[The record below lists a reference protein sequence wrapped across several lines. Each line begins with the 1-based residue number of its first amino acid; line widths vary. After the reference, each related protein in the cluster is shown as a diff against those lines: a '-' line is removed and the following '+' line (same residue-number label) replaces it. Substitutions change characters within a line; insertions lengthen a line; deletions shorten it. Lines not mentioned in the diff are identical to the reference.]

1 MFTYPFCYTP
11 APDIVEAAERMIRQ
25 IDHTPA
31 LRDRFA
37 EGKMLGVLK
46 VRLQDGGVD
55 YLYAFSGLA
64 GGESR
69 VPGFVPPI
77 FDLTDPEGHYRKT
90 EARISALSAQLRERS
105 DPALA
110 RERKALSVGLQDW
123 LFDHYIVHNARGGA
137 CSIREVFARKG
148 LVPPG
153 GTGDCAG
160 PKLLEHAYRRGLEPL
175 AMGEFW
181 YGASSG
187 TEIRIQGRFY
197 PSCAGK
203 CGPLLGYMLEGL
215 DVDPNPLAATPDP
228 DYRILFEDD
237 TLIVADKPSG
247 MLCVPGKTGE
257 ASLQERLAAAR
268 PDEQVYACHR
278 LDRDTSGLIVYAK
291 TLEAQADIER
301 QFQRRTTRKSYI
313 ARLSGGTEFEGPAR
327 GLISIPIQLD
337 YYDRPRRMVDFA
349 TGKPAETEYEILR
362 RDPGGELLV
371 RFVPRTGRTHQLR
384 VHAAHRDGLARPI
397 LGDPLYGGNNRPGR
411 LCLHAESLAFTHP
424 RSGKLLEFR
433 SDNYDF

>member
-11 APDIVEAAERMIRQ
+11 APDIVEAAERMIHH
-25 IDHTPA
+25 IDTTPV

-46 VRLQDGGVD
+46 VRRQDGSVG
-55 YLYAFSGLA
+55 YLYALSGLA

-69 VPGFVPPI
+69 VDGFVPPV
-77 FDLTDPEGHYRKT
+77 FDLTDPEGHYRRT
-90 EARISALSAQLRERS
+90 EARISALNAALRTQD
-105 DPALA
+105 DPALV
-110 RERKALSVGLQDW
+110 RERKALSEELQDW
-123 LFDHYIVHNARGGA
+123 LFDHYIVHNARGEA
-137 CSIREVFARKG
+137 RSVREVFARQG

-160 PKLLEHAYRRGLEPL
+160 PKLLEHAYRSGFAPL

-187 TEIRIQGRFY
+187 REIRIQGRFY

-203 CGPLLGYMLEGL
+203 CGPLLGFMLEGL
-215 DVDPNPLAATPDP
+215 DVEPNPLASTPDP

-257 ASLQERLAAAR
+257 PSLQERLAAAR
-268 PDEQVYACHR
+268 PGEQIFACHR
-278 LDRDTSGLIVYAK
+278 LDRDTSGLIVYTK
-291 TLEAQADIER
+291 SLEAQAAMEQ
-301 QFQRRTTRKSYI
+301 QFRLRTVRKSYI
-313 ARLSGGTEFEGPAR
+313 ARLSGGTEFEGSAR
-327 GLISIPIQLD
+327 GCISLPIQLD
-337 YYDRPRRMVDFA
+337 YYDRPRRMVDFSS
-349 TGKPAETEYEILR
+349 GKPAETAYEILR

-424 RSGKLLEFR
+424 RSGELLEFR

>member
-11 APDIVEAAERMIRQ
+11 APDIVEAAERMIHH
-25 IDHTPA
+25 IDTTPV

-46 VRLQDGGVD
+46 VRRQDGSVG

-69 VPGFVPPI
+69 VEGFVPPV
-77 FDLTDPEGHYRKT
+77 FDLTDPEGHYRRT
-90 EARISALSAQLRERS
+90 EARISALNAALRTQD
-105 DPALA
+105 DPALV
-110 RERKALSVGLQDW
+110 RERKALSEELQDW
-123 LFDHYIVHNARGGA
+123 LFDHYIVHNARGEA
-137 CSIREVFARKG
+137 RSVREVFARQG

-160 PKLLEHAYRRGLEPL
+160 PKLLEHAYRSGFAPL

-187 TEIRIQGRFY
+187 REIRIQGRFY

-203 CGPLLGYMLEGL
+203 CGPLLGFMLEGL
-215 DVDPNPLAATPDP
+215 DVEPNPLASTPDP

-257 ASLQERLAAAR
+257 PSLQERLAAAR
-268 PDEQVYACHR
+268 PGEQIFACHR
-278 LDRDTSGLIVYAK
+278 LDPDTSGLIVYTK
-291 TLEAQADIER
+291 SLEAQAAMEQ
-301 QFQRRTTRKSYI
+301 QFRLRTVRKSYI
-313 ARLSGGTEFEGPAR
+313 ARLSGGTEFEGSAR
-327 GLISIPIQLD
+327 GCISLPIQLD
-337 YYDRPRRMVDFA
+337 YYDRPRRMVDFSS
-349 TGKPAETEYEILR
+349 GKPAETAYEILR

-384 VHAAHRDGLARPI
+384 VHAAHRDGLTRPI

-424 RSGKLLEFR
+424 RSGELLEFR

>member
-11 APDIVEAAERMIRQ
+11 SPDIVEAAERMILH
-25 IDHTPA
+25 IDRTPA

-37 EGKMLGVLK
+37 EGKMLGVLQ
-46 VRLQDGGVD
+46 VRRQDGGVD
-55 YLYAFSGLA
+55 YLYGFSGLA
-64 GGESR
+64 GGDSR
-69 VPGFVPPI
+69 VEGFVPPI

-90 EARISALSAQLRERS
+90 EARISALNATLRERD

-110 RERKALSVGLQDW
+110 RERKALSTELQDW
-123 LFDHYIVHNARGGA
+123 LFDQYRVHNARGEER
-137 CSIREVFARKG
+137 SIKEVFARQG

-153 GTGDCAG
+153 GTGECAG
-160 PKLLEHAYRRGLEPL
+160 PKLLEYAYRQGLEPC

-203 CGPLLGYMLEGL
+203 CGPLLGFMLEGL
-215 DVDPNPLAATPDP
+215 EVEPNPLAATPDP
-228 DYRILFEDD
+228 GYRILFEDD

-268 PDEQVYACHR
+268 PGQQIFACHR
-278 LDRDTSGLIVYAK
+278 LDRDTSGIIVYAK
-291 TLEAQADIER
+291 NIEAQANIEH
-301 QFQRRTTRKSYI
+301 QFQHRTTEKSYI
-313 ARLSGGTEFEGPAR
+313 ALLSGGTVFEGPTR
-327 GLISIPIQLD
+327 GRISLPIQLD

-349 TGKPAETEYEILR
+349 TGKPAETDYEILR

-384 VHAAHRDGLARPI
+384 VHAAHKDGLGSPI
-397 LGDPLYGGNNRPGR
+397 RGDRLYGGNNRPGR
-411 LCLHAESLAFTHP
+411 LCLHADRLAFTHP
-424 RSGKLLEFR
+424 RSGERLEFR